1 MLKISL
7 ITLTIVVVLSAVGVA
22 WARHSGYCGSG
33 DYFQHVTERVSRKL
47 DLNEGQSEKLQGV
60 AEALRGLRTDWSGQ
74 RTRMTEEVQGLL
86 AAPALDRAMVRGLLD
101 ERRHAMDQRV
111 GEIVEAFADFSDT
124 LAPEQRTRLA
134 ELIAKRAQHRFGPP
148 GWAH

>member
-1 MLKISL
+1 MND
-7 ITLTIVVVLSAVGVA
+7 
-22 WARHSGYCGSG
+22 AR
-33 DYFQHVTERVSRKL
+33 QWT
-47 DLNEGQSEKLQGV
+47 
-60 AEALRGLRTDWSGQ
+60 
-74 RTRMTEEVQGLL
+74 
-86 AAPALDRAMVRGLLD
+86 
-101 ERRHAMDQRV
+101 QRV